1 MFWLNFEFFFLK
13 HHLLVTKNFILSAE
27 NMKKAE
33 EYNGGKN
40 HHSVLRHS
48 HPVHLGG
55 LAVFF
60 PLHVSI
66 MEMIYQTDITLST

>member
-1 MFWLNFEFFFLK
+1 MFWLNFEFFFFLK
-13 HHLLVTKNFILSAE
+13 QHLLVTKNFILLAE

-33 EYNGGKN
+33 EYNGEKKN
-40 HHSVLRHS
+40 HHSVLKHS

-60 PLHVSI
+60 LLYVSVI
-66 MEMIYQTDITLST
+66 GDDLSS